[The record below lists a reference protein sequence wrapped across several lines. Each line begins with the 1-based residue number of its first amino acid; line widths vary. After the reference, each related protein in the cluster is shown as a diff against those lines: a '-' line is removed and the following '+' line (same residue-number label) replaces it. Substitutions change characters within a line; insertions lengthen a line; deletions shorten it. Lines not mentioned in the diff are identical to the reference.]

1 MADDVQAR
9 KLATIVALD
18 VAGYSARTEAD
29 ETKTTAEIAALR
41 EVIEG
46 IAKIHGGRVFNT
58 AGDGFMLEFGSSLAA
73 VEAAFALAET
83 CEPKVRVGVHLG
95 DVAVQRNGDLLGHG
109 VNVAARLMAQSLPG
123 AALISGAV
131 RSSIRG
137 PLAARLQ
144 SRGHLKLDKMAE
156 TIEAFALGDASVA
169 SAKSESTR
177 KVSVCVLAFSN
188 ISDDPQ
194 QEYFSDGISE
204 DIITDLSKVSALGVT
219 ARNTSFQFKGKSVDV
234 PTIARQLRVTHVLE
248 GSVRKAAGRVR
259 ITAQLINGASGEH
272 VWAERYDRDLKD
284 IFALQDE
291 ISEAVVKAL
300 KLRLL
305 PEEKKAIEQRGTTNP
320 EAYNLYLMARKLH
333 ARGHGMLRSAAV
345 IRLCEAAIKIEPNYA
360 RAWTLIAITQALGT
374 TFLKGARDDGLV
386 AAERALA
393 LDPSSAEAHAAKAR
407 VLLNLTNADAASDE
421 IEIALRLDP
430 ESPEINQWAGLI
442 RLVQQ
447 RRDEALAHWTKAA
460 APADAGVWTL
470 RLLAFLQ
477 SFYPD
482 KEPLWQTSRRVL
494 TAAQDV
500 LAEQPE
506 NGMALGAMA
515 EALAVLGESERAREA
530 VRFGM
535 LLDPDNTLM
544 KICFT
549 RALALVPDVDAAL
562 DIFEHAVKTI
572 TRQLLFGSVLLEP
585 NLAALREQPRFKAA
599 VAVAEARFAAERA
612 ARDAAQERAARP

>member
-1 MADDVQAR
+1 VTDAAR

-29 ETKTTAEIAALR
+29 EAKTTSEVAALR
-41 EVIEG
+41 KVIEA
-46 IAKIHGGRVFNT
+46 IAARHGGRVFNT

-95 DVAVQRNGDLLGHG
+95 DVVVQPNGDLLGHG

-137 PLAARLQ
+137 PLAERLQ

-234 PTIARQLRVTHVLE
+234 PTIARQLKVTHVLE

-259 ITAQLINGASGEH
+259 ITAQLIDGASGEH

-291 ISEAVVKAL
+291 ISEAIVKAL

-305 PEEKKAIEQRGTTNP
+305 PEEKKAIEHRGTTNID
-320 EAYNLYLMARKLH
+320 AYNLYLMARKLQ
-333 ARGHGMLRSAAV
+333 ARGHAMFRGGAI
-345 IRLCEAAIKIEPNYA
+345 IRLCQAAIKTEPDYA
-360 RAWTLIAITQALGT
+360 RAWALMALTQALAA
-374 TFLKGARDDGLV
+374 TFGKGAKDDGLV
-386 AAERALA
+386 AADRALA
-393 LDPSSAEAHAAKAR
+393 LDASSAEAHTAKAR
-407 VLLNLTNADAASDE
+407 VLMNLNNFEAAGSQ
-421 IEIALRLDP
+421 IENALRLDP
-430 ESPEINQWAGLI
+430 ESSEVNQWAGLI
-442 RLVQQ
+442 RFVQG
-447 RRDEALAHWTKAA
+447 RPDDALAHWMKAA

-470 RLLAFLQ
+470 RMLAFIQ

-482 KEPLWQTSRRVL
+482 REALRHTSQRML
-494 TAAQDV
+494 TAAQDL
-500 LAEQPE
+500 LAVEPE
-506 NGMALGAMA
+506 NGMAMGAMA
-515 EALAVLGESERAREA
+515 EGLVSLREIERARET

-535 LLDPDNTLM
+535 LLDPDNIVMT
-544 KICFT
+544 FSFA
-549 RALALVPDVDAAL
+549 RAMARVPDFDAAL
-562 DIFEHAVKTI
+562 DILEHAVKTI
-572 TRQLLFGSVLLEP
+572 TRQYLSMFMLDP
-585 NLAALREQPRFKAA
+585 NMTAFREQPRFKALM
-599 VAVAEARFAAERA
+599 AVAEARFAAERVA
-612 ARDAAQERAARP
+612 ARESAAQHRADFH